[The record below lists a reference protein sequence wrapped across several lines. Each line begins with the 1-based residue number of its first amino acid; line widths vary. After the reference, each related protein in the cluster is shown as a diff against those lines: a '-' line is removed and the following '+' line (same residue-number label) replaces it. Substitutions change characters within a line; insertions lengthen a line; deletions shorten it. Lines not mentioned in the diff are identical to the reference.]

1 MKIKTDIVIV
11 GTGIAGMFCALN
23 LKSDKN
29 VLMIT
34 KSSADESDSFL
45 AQGGICVLKDE
56 DDYES
61 FFEDTMKAGHYKNNE
76 MAVEIMIRNSP
87 EAIKDLID
95 YNVDFEHKNGELIF
109 TKEAAHSKPRI
120 LYHKDI
126 TGSEISSKLLMQVRK
141 RKNIKI
147 IENMTLLDIVKKDNN
162 CTGIVVC
169 NNDGQ
174 IKIVESDYVILATGG
189 LGGLFQ
195 HSTNYSHLTGDAI
208 AIAIKNNIEL
218 ENINYIQFH
227 PTSFYSE
234 ERGRKFLISESVRG
248 EGAVLYNKNMERF
261 VDELL
266 PRDIVSKAILKQM
279 EKDKTEFVWL
289 SMKHMGREKIKKRFP
304 NIYDYCLSHGYDAAE
319 DLIPVTPAQH
329 FLIGGIKVDLNS
341 KTSMDHLY
349 AVGETSCTGVHGAN
363 RLASNSLLEC
373 LVFAKRASKNISENY
388 NAHTKIE
395 RQIDLNDYNDLE
407 NLKSK
412 YKNIILNEI
421 ERKNSYNG
429 QNNHET
435 LC

>member
-23 LKSDKN
+23 FPNNKK

-34 KSSADESDSFL
+34 KSKADESDSFL
-45 AQGGICVLKDE
+45 AQGGICVLRGDE
-56 DDYES
+56 DYES
-61 FFEDTMKAGHYKNNE
+61 FFEDTMRAGHYKNNKSS
-76 MAVEIMIRNSP
+76 VEIMIRNSP
-87 EAIKDLID
+87 DTIKDLIN
-95 YNVDFEHKNGELIF
+95 YKVEFEHKNGELIY

-126 TGSEISSKLLMQVRK
+126 TGKEISSKLLTQVRK
-141 RKNIKI
+141 RENIKI
-147 IENMTLLDIVKKDNN
+147 IENMTLLDIIKNN
-162 CTGIVVC
+162 NICTGIVVC
-169 NNDGQ
+169 NKEGQ
-174 IKIVESDYVILATGG
+174 IEIIESDYVILATGG
-189 LGGLFQ
+189 LGGLYE
-195 HSTNYSHLTGDAI
+195 HSTNFRHLTGDAI

-227 PTSFYSE
+227 PTSFYSKE
-234 ERGRKFLISESVRG
+234 QGRKFLISESVRG
-248 EGAVLYNKNMERF
+248 EGAVLFNKNLERF

-266 PRDIVSKAILKQM
+266 PRDIVTKAIQKQM
-279 EKDKTEFVWL
+279 KIDNTDFVWL
-289 SMKHMGREKIKKRFP
+289 SMKHMGNQQIKKRFP
-304 NIYDYCLSHGYDAAE
+304 NIYNYCLEHGYDATK

-329 FLIGGIKVDLNS
+329 FLIGGIKVNS
-341 KTSMDHLY
+341 NSQTSMDHLY
-349 AVGETSCTGVHGAN
+349 AIGETSCTGVHGAN

-373 LVFAKRASKNISENY
+373 LVFAKRAAKNITETY
-388 NAHTKIE
+388 NAHTNIE
-395 RQIDLNDYNDLE
+395 RQINSNDYNDLE
-407 NLKSK
+407 NLKST